1 MRTEN
6 NYESLLYVA
15 IPARYE
21 YIDTE
26 DILKA
31 SQPQSEGK
39 YDYTDTKNRKPSDD
53 CVQAVLKNCHAASR
67 DRARTSAPD
76 FRPSCTQNGQTELKD
91 DWAKDTEKSK
101 IRKNVHPKSNS
112 SPAKPLSHA
121 MFHGLEE
128 PNAEKKAD
136 QCKVR
141 EIRRCFMI

>member
-15 IPARYE
+15 TPARYE

-39 YDYTDTKNRKPSDD
+39 YDYTDTKRKPNED
-53 CVQAVLKNCHAASR
+53 CVQAVFKNCHAANR
-67 DRARTSAPD
+67 DRARTSTPD
-76 FRPSCTQNGQTELKD
+76 SRPSCIQNGQSELKQHR
-91 DWAKDTEKSK
+91 AKNTEKSK
-101 IRKNVHPKSNS
+101 VRINSHPKSTS
-112 SPAKPLSHA
+112 YPANYPLSPSE
-121 MFHGLEE
+121 FHSLEE
-128 PNAEKKAD
+128 PNAEKKED

-141 EIRRCFMI
+141 EIRSCFMI